1 MPKYINFTSIK
12 VGEKTIYMTRGE
24 PKENMPK
31 NNKNVDMGRFRPI
44 PRPIPRAAE
53 TIKFIIGVS
62 DYTSVPKN
70 NKSFDWG
77 RFRPIPRSIPRAAE
91 TIKFIIG
98 VSDYTSAPNSTN
110 RNRMRTI
117 SISVITPS
125 FIYWIEKNDRN
136 VSKKKKFFCQY
147 RNCEYFYD
155 NKFGIIYANKTFI
168 QQYK

>member
-12 VGEKTIYMTRGE
+12 VGAKTIYMTRGE
-24 PKENMPK
+24 PKENIPE

-44 PRPIPRAAE
+44 PRPIPRA
-53 TIKFIIGVS
+53 I
-62 DYTSVPKN
+62 P
-70 NKSFDWG
+70 
-77 RFRPIPRSIPRAAE
+77 RPIPRAIPRATE

-117 SISVITPS
+117 NIRAITHS
-125 FIYWIEKNDRN
+125 FIYWIENNDRHI
-136 VSKKKKFFCQY
+136 SKKKKFFCQY

-168 QQYK
+168 KQYK